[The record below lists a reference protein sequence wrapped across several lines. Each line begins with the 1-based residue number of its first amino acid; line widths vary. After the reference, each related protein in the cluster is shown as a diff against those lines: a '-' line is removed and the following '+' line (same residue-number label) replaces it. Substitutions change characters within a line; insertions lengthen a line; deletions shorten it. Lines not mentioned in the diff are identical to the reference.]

1 MREVKGKLVVLNTM
15 RGVVQVD
22 WIGVSSWQFMSD
34 MSKILRQIP
43 KEVPRFPFIKCTS
56 NVASGVVL
64 IDQLDS
70 EKSQV

>member
-34 MSKILRQIP
+34 MSKILR
-43 KEVPRFPFIKCTS
+43 
-56 NVASGVVL
+56 
-64 IDQLDS
+64 
-70 EKSQV
+70 